1 MKTGMGNRLKN
12 LICLLLPVSM
22 LASMLAA
29 CVSEPTEPLYYEIQ
43 SPDGVL
49 KVEITIDSTISLQIN
64 DTSGTV
70 ADIPDIYVRLSDG
83 RAFGLPDEDGSGMLP
98 LKDVNSVS
106 VDRVVKAPFHRNST
120 ALMKYNGADFVF
132 KGYGLRLRVFND
144 GVAYRFFTKKSRFG
158 IISENAVFAVPG
170 AELPCGMSS
179 EPEADSSM
187 GSPLFV
193 RAGNRNILIGDGD
206 IGSYPRMSF
215 VCDGKDFRGVFPS
228 ILAGSGKVMAYSV
241 KACELPWRIIGYADD
256 RSLLSSDLNYLLGG
270 KSEIRRTDWIRPGK
284 SLVPSSDTVLLQTID
299 MAAKYGFEYVTA
311 DAAAANLDCAIA
323 HADSVGVGI
332 ILHLHRKADY
342 EGCNPERIFRK
353 YASMGIKGVKLDFRG
368 AADFLSSQKLEAI
381 CSAAADAGL
390 VLDLQGVVSPGLNR
404 KYPNVL
410 NCGSLPDV
418 PDRNVS
424 KSQAARRQL
433 GGDNLAAMWAE
444 AARHWDCGTE
454 SRRLAEFVILDS
466 PLAEFRCGTDSDR
479 DSLYMDFVSSIP
491 TAFDRTLPL
500 EVVPGKMVVNSRK
513 KGKLRYVAG
522 MNSDEAAEYVLY
534 MDKIIAPGENYK
546 VTMFSDTEGTGEK
559 GGYVVR
565 EFKVNAFDKIKIRMA
580 PGGGFVMRLVP
591 VGRQ

>member
-1 MKTGMGNRLKN
+1 MDRNNDMVVIIEPPHKNVRNTVSYNEKKAREGEENAKVIGFSKGISSVEEFNRRIKMLSRGNIRTRNEAFHAHINPGPGESLSDEKIMEMATELMNRLGYGN
-12 LICLLLPVSM
+12 QPFLVYRHDDTGRTHYHIVS
-22 LASMLAA
+22 SR
-29 CVSEPTEPLYYEIQ
+29 VG
-43 SPDGVL
+43 PDG
-49 KVEITIDSTISLQIN
+49 KRIN
-64 DTSGTV
+64 SDYEWRRCNQ
-70 ADIPDIYVRLSDG
+70 YVR
-83 RAFGLPDEDGSGMLP
+83 
-98 LKDVNSVS
+98 
-106 VDRVVKAPFHRNST
+106 
-120 ALMKYNGADFVF
+120 
-132 KGYGLRLRVFND
+132 
-144 GVAYRFFTKKSRFG
+144 
-158 IISENAVFAVPG
+158 
-170 AELPCGMSS
+170 
-179 EPEADSSM
+179 
-187 GSPLFV
+187 
-193 RAGNRNILIGDGD
+193 
-206 IGSYPRMSF
+206 
-215 VCDGKDFRGVFPS
+215 
-228 ILAGSGKVMAYSV
+228 
-241 KACELPWRIIGYADD
+241 
-256 RSLLSSDLNYLLGG
+256 
-270 KSEIRRTDWIRPGK
+270 
-284 SLVPSSDTVLLQTID
+284 D

-311 DAAAANLDCAIA
+311 DAAAGNLDCAIA
-323 HADSVGVGI
+323 RADSAGVGI

-342 EGCNPERIFRK
+342 EGRNPERIFRK

-418 PDRNVS
+418 PDGNAS
-424 KSQAARRQL
+424 KSNAAGRQL

-565 EFKVNAFDKIKIRMA
+565 EFKVNAFDKIKIKMA